1 MQQFKNNSG
10 SYVVYSGI
18 VASPLLVKP
27 LKLKPMGEAVYAKSR
42 KGDYGN
48 SVLYAQFCYE
58 PKTAL
63 KKKKLRLFN
72 KTKTSQDFL
81 QYISMWISTLLNL
94 SNKKTTYFGCKII
107 Y

>member
-1 MQQFKNNSG
+1 M
-10 SYVVYSGI
+10 
-18 VASPLLVKP
+18 
-27 LKLKPMGEAVYAKSR
+27 KSR

-48 SVLYAQFCYE
+48 SVLHAQLCYE

-63 KKKKLRLFN
+63 KKKLRLFN
-72 KTKTSQDFL
+72 KTKTKSRFLTVYLNVDF
-81 QYISMWISTLLNL
+81 YILLNL